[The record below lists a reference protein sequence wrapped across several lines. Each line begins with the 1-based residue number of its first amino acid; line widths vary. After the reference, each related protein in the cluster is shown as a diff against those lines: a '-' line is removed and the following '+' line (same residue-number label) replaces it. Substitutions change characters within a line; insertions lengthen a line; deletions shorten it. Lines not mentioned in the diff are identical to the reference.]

1 MTIPDIAPPLNDAEG
16 EEGRGGMRRK
26 REEEKVVRRNAVVR
40 KDIRLKGEGKRS
52 EEMKSK
58 ERVTRQ
64 SGFGDKN
71 KECGD
76 RQAWSE
82 TR

>member
-1 MTIPDIAPPLNDAEG
+1 MMLKER
-16 EEGRGGMRRK
+16 RGGMRRK
-26 REEEKVVRRNAVVR
+26 REEEKVVGKERDEIGVRRRHAVVR
-40 KDIRLKGEGKRS
+40 KDIRLEGEGKRS

-76 RQAWSE
+76 R
-82 TR
+82 